1 MTGKPHP
8 RRGDE
13 VRIEW
18 RDIEARLNG
27 VAHTPVAHSMG
38 RVKKWGRLTVLL
50 EGTWYD
56 DAHHNS
62 HMHDTI
68 AIPRGC
74 VDDWEITRKRKGS
87 K

>member
-1 MTGKPHP
+1 MTHEPHP

-38 RVKKWGRLTVLL
+38 RVKKWGKMHVTI
-50 EGTWYD
+50 ESTWYD
-56 DAHHNS
+56 DNYHNKRL
-62 HMHDTI
+62 HDTI
-68 AIPRGC
+68 TMHPGC
-74 VDDWEITRKRKGS
+74 ITDWDITRKRKG